1 MNFQWN
7 VLPDVLPRMGIP
19 AAASFWSTAAL
30 RDDTALRAGIHQHP
44 DRQTAFEALDQGVRD
59 DIVFHHVE
67 RHVNPGTLVGDERQQ
82 GSAAV
87 LERGVT
93 QALGGTGG
101 WRGGGH
107 QQQRARQRNRIG
119 GS

>member
-1 MNFQWN
+1 MNFQWK
-7 VLPDVLPRMGIP
+7 
-19 AAASFWSTAAL
+19 AAARRLAAHRNSGRREL
-30 RDDTALRAGIHQHP
+30 LEHGSVARRNGVAPGIHQHP

-67 RHVNPGTLVGDERQQ
+67 RHVNPGTLVGDEREQ

-93 QALGGTGG
+93 QALGRTERLARSAAITNSAHDNATG
-101 WRGGGH
+101 
-107 QQQRARQRNRIG
+107 
-119 GS
+119 